1 MYMLHQSVI
10 DTCDQPDKVVIILLE
25 LRYRLSSVCKSAWLL
40 ICKLSEVALR
50 NITEKIS
57 SHLTGILQFTEQIE
71 PSKKTI
77 QHLKLG
83 FTTDQ
88 QPDTR

>member
-1 MYMLHQSVI
+1 MNEKKTMEKHRGPEI
-10 DTCDQPDKVVIILLE
+10 DEQRQIDEKSKDIKV
-25 LRYRLSSVCKSAWLL
+25 
-40 ICKLSEVALR
+40 SEVALR